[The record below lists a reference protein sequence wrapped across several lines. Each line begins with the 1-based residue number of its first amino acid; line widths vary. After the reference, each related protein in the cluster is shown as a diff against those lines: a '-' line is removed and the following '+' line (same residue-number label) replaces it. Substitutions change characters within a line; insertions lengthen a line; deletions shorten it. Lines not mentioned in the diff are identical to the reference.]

1 MKTHKVFFLLL
12 LGITLLLWGCGG
24 GGGGGDDGSAA
35 PTTAPT
41 TGTLGVNLTD
51 AATTD
56 YQAIYITVAEVAVHR
71 DGGGDWDIVS
81 SPNKTYNLLD
91 LVNGVREQLALAT
104 LPTGHYTQMRL
115 ILTDKPDDSLN
126 ILSHK
131 HPYANYFIDQG
142 GQSHELKIPSGFQTG
157 IKIVRGFDINENQTT
172 ELLLDFDATKS
183 IVEPGRNGKW
193 LLKPTIKILST
204 AEYAIVEGSAG
215 ASGVLVS
222 AQVYTAA
229 APTMEDQ
236 VTVEAATVTDANG
249 HYKLFVEPGDYTV
262 VGYKDGFV
270 PFHTLTKVHA
280 TAGTV
285 FAVPNFTLTGP
296 VSTGLVTGEV
306 DISGADQEQYAT
318 ISIRQDA
325 AVGGNTEQIEIK
337 SLNVAD
343 GGTFTTGLPVGSYT
357 AVIST
362 FGKTTI
368 VVQPVIVSS
377 GATTNLGTITFP

>member
-12 LGITLLLWGCGG
+12 LGITLLLWGCS
-24 GGGGGDDGSAA
+24 GGGGGDGGTAA

-51 AATTD
+51 ASTTD

-71 DGGGDWDIVS
+71 DGGGDWDVVS

-91 LVNGVREQLALAT
+91 LVNGVREQLGLAT

-131 HPYANYFIDQG
+131 HPFGNYFIDQSD
-142 GQSHELKIPSGFQTG
+142 QSHELKIPSGLQSG

-183 IVEPGRNGKW
+183 IIEPGKNNKW
-193 LLKPTIKILST
+193 LLKPTIKILDT
-204 AEYAIVEGSAG
+204 VDYAIIEGGAG

-222 AQVYTAA
+222 AQVYTAS
-229 APTMEDQ
+229 APNAEDQ
-236 VTVEAATVTDANG
+236 VTVEAATVTDATG
-249 HYKLFVEPGDYTV
+249 HYKLFVEPDTDYTV
-262 VGYKDGFV
+262 VGYKDGFT
-270 PFHTLTKVHA
+270 PFHTLTKIH
-280 TAGTV
+280 TTPGNV
-285 FAVPNFTLTGP
+285 FAVNFTLTAA
-296 VSTGLVTGEV
+296 STGTVSGTV
-306 DISGADQEQYAT
+306 DISGAGPEQYAT
-318 ISIRQDA
+318 VSIRQNA
-325 AVGGNTEQIEIK
+325 TVSGNAEQIEIK

-343 GGTFTTGLPVGSYT
+343 GGTFTTGLPVGNYT

-362 FGKTTI
+362 FGRTTF
-368 VVQPVIVSS
+368 VQAFPIAQN
-377 GATTNLGTITFP
+377 GTTLLGTISF